1 MARPLRIEYPGAIY
15 HITSRGNARQ
25 PIFRDDKDREVLL
38 EILGVVVVRYNWLC
52 HAYCLMNNH
61 YHLLIET
68 PEGNLSQGMRQLNGI
83 YTQRFNRKHTM
94 VGHVFQGRFKAVLVD
109 KENYLLEL
117 CRYVVLNPVR
127 AGIVKFPGK
136 YKWSS
141 YRATAGTGE
150 SPSFLTTDWIL
161 SRFGHRRSQAENGYR
176 SFVHD
181 GVKKSSPWENLRGQ
195 VLLGDD
201 KFVLG
206 LEPYLKQVH
215 RIREIPREQRF
226 VKRPSLEE
234 LFKGAAVGK
243 SKHKRNRLIRNAHLM
258 YGYTLGDIGRVLGL
272 HYSTISK
279 VVKKDNSQSK
289 T

>member
-1 MARPLRIEYPGAIY
+1 MARPLRIEFPGAIY

-25 PIFRDDKDREVLL
+25 PIFKDDKDREAFL
-38 EILGVVVVRYNWLC
+38 EALWRVVARYNWLC
-52 HAYCLMNNH
+52 HAYCLMDNH

-68 PEGNLSQGMRQLNGI
+68 PEGNLSHGMRQLNGI
-83 YTQRFNRKHTM
+83 YTQRFNRKHIM
-94 VGHVFQGRFKAVLVD
+94 VGHVFQGRFKAILVD

-127 AGIVKFPGK
+127 AGMVKTPGK

-141 YRATAGTGE
+141 YGATAGIVR

-161 SRFGHRRSQAENGYR
+161 SQFGHRRGQAENGYK
-176 SFVHD
+176 SFVQD

-195 VLLGDD
+195 ILLGDD

-206 LEPYLKQVH
+206 LEPYLKRAH
-215 RIREIPREQRF
+215 RIREVPREQRF
-226 VKRPSLEE
+226 VERHSLEE
-234 LFKGAAVGK
+234 LFKGAVGK
-243 SKHKRNRLIRNAHLM
+243 SKRNRLIRNAHLR
-258 YGYTLGDIGRVLGL
+258 YGYTLGEIGRVLGL
-272 HYSTISK
+272 HYSTVSK
-279 VVKKDNSQSK
+279 VVNRNNSQSK